1 MSLADKNKIFQQ
13 VVATYDQLIAN
24 TEDLALKQ
32 FFIEEKLKV
41 EQRINEF
48 WMRKVLLSNPTFVLL
63 IAPMNTNQVVLE
75 LPMSSP
81 TESHAKYEV
90 AEELMAAFTEDG
102 VKLYNG
108 EFLAIV
114 VRKAFHDSNV
124 REVETIMNDKN
135 AYIDSRA
142 FRVSDAAISWI

>member
-75 LPMSSP
+75 LPMSSS

-142 FRVSDAAISWI
+142 FRVLDGAISWI